1 MVLLNEC
8 DRGGRC
14 LGVETI
20 ELEDGLDYV
29 RGLVQLTGRVTQALL
44 GNPTR

>member
-29 RGLVQLTGRVTQALL
+29 RGIGSAY
-44 GNPTR
+44 G

>member
-8 DRGGRC
+8 DRGRC
-14 LGVETI
+14 VGVETI

-29 RGLVQLTGRVTQALL
+29 RQIGSAYG
-44 GNPTR
+44 